1 LMKMKKFFIVV
12 IFGLLMLLMGSAVQ
26 GIELEAGAS
35 FNTVAMEHMN
45 ELINTYNARMGM
57 NMPNLRSGLGLFANL
72 MIGLPVFD
80 LGLGVEHLSTD
91 TGAID
96 PHGRLERIDT
106 SALGFLG
113 MGSWTILGGG
123 LQLRARAALGWY
135 SADYSNELE
144 AITAQGS
151 AIGYKVGLSLD
162 LGLTRNLS
170 LQGIFS
176 FRGLAFKELID
187 QRGNLLTVRG
197 EPFLDFSG
205 LEIGAGVRLNLLD
218 LDNCDQIC

>member
-1 LMKMKKFFIVV
+1 MRKQV
-12 IFGLLMLLMGSAVQ
+12 ISLIGLALLTLLIGTGTRA
-26 GIELEAGAS
+26 IELGVGAS
-35 FNTVAMEHMN
+35 FNTVAMEHVN
-45 ELINTYNARMGM
+45 ELIDTYNARMGM

-80 LGLGVEHLSTD
+80 LGLGVEHLSTGA
-91 TGAID
+91 GAID

-187 QRGNLLTVRG
+187 QRGNPLSVRG
-197 EPFLDFSG
+197 RPYLDFSG
-205 LEIGAGVRLNLLD
+205 FELGLGAELHF
-218 LDNCDQIC
+218 